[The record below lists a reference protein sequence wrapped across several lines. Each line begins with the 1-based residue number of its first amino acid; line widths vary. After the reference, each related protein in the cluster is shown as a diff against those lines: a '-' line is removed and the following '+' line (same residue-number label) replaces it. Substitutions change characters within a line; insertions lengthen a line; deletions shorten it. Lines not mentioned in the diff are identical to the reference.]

1 MLSCRLRTWS
11 WVTYK
16 SLALNL
22 DKAKE
27 PAKNPDLDT
36 GLESKYFNVLLCIP
50 VIVCKFISH
59 WVHEIPKNY
68 NHSTASANQLF
79 TLFVRN
85 HWLSLRLFISNHSS
99 EITGISRDLI
109 PSCLQISLSPL
120 LLVDI
125 TAFRLNLF
133 PSCCSLVSHTFVVR
147 NLVGTWKT
155 SCEFDW
161 NSTDVNIVISRAIRL
176 EDQLWIRW
184 EFPRCQYQRVARF
197 LCTILFK
204 AY

>member
-1 MLSCRLRTWS
+1 MHTSDSLQVYFALGPWNTEKITTILPLLRTNYS
-11 WVTYK
+11 PCSK
-16 SLALNL
+16 SLIITQAIYF
-22 DKAKE
+22 
-27 PAKNPDLDT
+27 
-36 GLESKYFNVLLCIP
+36 ESF
-50 VIVCKFISH
+50 F
-59 WVHEIPKNY
+59 
-68 NHSTASANQLF
+68 
-79 TLFVRN
+79 RN
-85 HWLSLRLFISNHSS
+85 HQQRSLS
-99 EITGISRDLI
+99 LI

-133 PSCCSLVSHTFVVR
+133 PSCCSLVLNKFVVR

-197 LCTILFK
+197 LCTILAARQLVPPSK
-204 AY
+204 R